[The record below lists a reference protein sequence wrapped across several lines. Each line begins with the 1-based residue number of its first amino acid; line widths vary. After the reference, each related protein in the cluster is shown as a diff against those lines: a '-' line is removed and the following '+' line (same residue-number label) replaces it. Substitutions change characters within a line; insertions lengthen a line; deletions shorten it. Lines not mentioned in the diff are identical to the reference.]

1 METPITDMVR
11 QYIDANLG
19 WISEADR
26 ISAIALLASNGDYR
40 HPHGNCTET
49 SEAADSIC
57 GARSLVELA
66 MSKIH
71 E

>member
-1 METPITDMVR
+1 METPITDIVR
-11 QYIDANLG
+11 QYIDENRG

-26 ISAIALLASNGDYR
+26 ISAIALLASNGEHR
-40 HPHGNCTET
+40 HPIGSCTET

-66 MSKIH
+66 MSSIH
-71 E
+71 K